1 MCYLRFKFIL
11 TNMYLESIW
20 SYLLY
25 LTISLNKNFQDS
37 AQING
42 FDFKDELEPPR
53 LPEEGLKTR
62 QDAESIYLDQICRRE
77 SREM

>member
-1 MCYLRFKFIL
+1 
-11 TNMYLESIW
+11 MYL
-20 SYLLY
+20 Y
-25 LTISLNKNFQDS
+25 FQDS

-42 FDFKDELEPPR
+42 LDFKEELEPPR

-62 QDAESIYLDQICRRE
+62 QDAESIYLDFICKRD